1 MKRRVIVSIIVCVV
15 FALLSS
21 ALFVLGGYL
30 QSGHPG
36 ISSES
41 FAPVKIRKD
50 HDEDDIM
57 VRVYPVIGIAPHGY
71 EPEEHWVSLNSI
83 KKGWIVAQYEGYCR
97 VLFDINDADMED
109 FFGNYF
115 IEQRHHYYYVQP
127 VSRDRLKVTNV
138 TARLGDEPKD
148 PFADDKQV
156 FYLECCLNSELG
168 SYRYAENAIR
178 ICLAANAVFILL
190 AAGINLIAN
199 AVEKR
204 KYRG

>member
-1 MKRRVIVSIIVCVV
+1 MKRRVKVSIIACVV

-21 ALFVLGGYL
+21 AVFFLGGYL
-30 QSGHPG
+30 KSGHPG
-36 ISSES
+36 INSQS
-41 FAPVKIRKD
+41 FAPVKIKKVP
-50 HDEDDIM
+50 DEEDLM
-57 VRVYPVIGIAPHGY
+57 VRVYPVIGIKPHGY

-109 FFGNYF
+109 FYGNDFF
-115 IEQRHHYYYVQP
+115 IEHHHYYYVQP

-168 SYRYAENAIR
+168 SYRYARFATR
-178 ICLAANAVFILL
+178 ICLAANSVFILL
-190 AAGINLIAN
+190 AVGINLIAN

-204 KYRG
+204 R

>member
-1 MKRRVIVSIIVCVV
+1 MKRRVKVSIIVCVV

-21 ALFVLGGYL
+21 AVFFLGGYL
-30 QSGHPG
+30 RSGHPG
-36 ISSES
+36 INSQS
-41 FAPVKIRKD
+41 FAPVKIKKV

-57 VRVYPVIGIAPHGY
+57 VRVYPVIGMMPHGY

-109 FFGNYF
+109 FYGDHFLN
-115 IEQRHHYYYVQP
+115 RRPHYYCVQP
-127 VSRDRLKVTNV
+127 ISRERLMVTDP
-138 TARLGDEPKD
+138 TARLGDEKED
-148 PFADDKQV
+148 PFADDKQ
-156 FYLECCLNSELG
+156 YLDCSLESELG
-168 SYRYAENAIR
+168 SYRYARFATR

-190 AAGINLIAN
+190 AVGINLIAN

-204 KYRG
+204 R